1 MRKNDRNKRWDGTSR
16 LGMQF
21 SLSSKQFSFNVLYS
35 YSLSI
40 YFSRLSLLCPS
51 VCLLSLL
58 IGFTGVFQ
66 SLYTICTDQIRVIN
80 LFFFIPLPRV
90 WSLQAPLL
98 DHHKTHNR
106 LLWDPAVPRNV
117 KGCSFSCPLA
127 LIWIPL
133 LSSLSLPTLQS
144 PLIYIHVVS
153 ALVSTQERGHTVLF
167 FLSLAYFINGMCS
180 LIHFASNDRISL
192 FFLPVFTYRDK

>member
-1 MRKNDRNKRWDGTSR
+1 
-16 LGMQF
+16 MQF
-21 SLSSKQFSFNVLYS
+21 SLSSKQFSFNFLYS

-51 VCLLSLL
+51 VCLLFLL

-98 DHHKTHNR
+98 
-106 LLWDPAVPRNV
+106 
-117 KGCSFSCPLA
+117 G
-127 LIWIPL
+127 
-133 LSSLSLPTLQS
+133 SSQNTQQV
-144 PLIYIHVVS
+144 VVS
-153 ALVSTQERGHTVLF
+153 PCHAAQCERLFLQLPIGTYLDSSPQLPVPSHTPVATNLYSRCFCFSFDTGEGTYST
-167 FLSLAYFINGMCS
+167 
-180 LIHFASNDRISL
+180 
-192 FFLPVFTYRDK
+192 FLPKSGIFY

>member
-58 IGFTGVFQ
+58 VGFTRVFKF
-66 SLYTICTDQIRVIN
+66 LLHN
-80 LFFFIPLPRV
+80 LHWPNQGNQPFFFIPLPCV

-98 DHHKTHNR
+98 DHHKIHNR

-117 KGCSFSCPLA
+117 KGRSFSCPLA

-144 PLIYIHVVS
+144 PLIYIHIVS
-153 ALVSTQERGHTVLF
+153 ALVSTQERGHAVLF
-167 FLSLAYFINGMCS
+167 FLGLAYFINGMCS
-180 LIHFASNDRISL
+180 LIHFAVNDRISL
-192 FFLPVFTYRDK
+192 FFLPIFTYRDK